1 METFVAFLDILLPSV
16 GKGLSEG
23 YMILKKKVISSL

>member
-1 METFVAFLDILLPSV
+1 MEECVAFLDILLLSV

-23 YMILKKKVISSL
+23 YMILKKNSN